1 MNNVH
6 TPVLLQETLEDLAIA
21 PTDIVVDATAGGG
34 GHAKAIAQLL
44 GPSGTIILLDQDEDA
59 LSRAKQAIG
68 KCGCSVMFL
77 KTNFKNIEE
86 VLHEEGIE
94 EVDKVLFDLGLST
107 NQLELS
113 GRGFSFKRD
122 EPLLMTMDKDSD
134 LTAYEIV
141 NTYPEEEI
149 ANIIYEYGE
158 ERYSRRIAKAIVLYR
173 EKKVIET
180 SGELAQIVL
189 QSVPGPYRKDRIH
202 PATRTF
208 QGLRIAVNDELGSLR
223 RGLHGAWEKLSE
235 GGRIACISF
244 HSLEDRIVKQFFASL
259 VREENG
265 ELVHKKPITPTRE
278 EITLNPKSRSAKLRT
293 ITKINR

>member
-6 TPVLLQETLEDLAIA
+6 TPVLLQETLEDLAVA
-21 PTDIVVDATAGGG
+21 PTDTVVDATAGGG

-44 GPSGTIILLDQDEDA
+44 GPGGTIILLDQDEDA
-59 LSRAKQAIG
+59 LNRAKQAVG
-68 KCGCSVMFL
+68 KFGGSAMFL

-86 VLHEEGIE
+86 VLREEGIE
-94 EVDKVLFDLGLST
+94 EVHKVLFDLGLST

-113 GRGFSFKRD
+113 GRGFSFKRN
-122 EPLLMTMDKDSD
+122 EPLLMTMDKDSE

-158 ERYSRRIAKAIVLYR
+158 ERYSRRIARAIVAYR
-173 EKKVIET
+173 EKKVIGT
-180 SGELAQIVL
+180 SVELAEIVL
-189 QSVPGPYRKDRIH
+189 QNVPGAYKKDRIH

-223 RGLHGAWEKLSE
+223 RGLHGAWEKLSVN
-235 GGRIACISF
+235 GRISCISF

-259 VREENG
+259 VREEVG
-265 ELVHKKPITPTRE
+265 ELVHKKPITPTPGE
-278 EITLNPKSRSAKLRT
+278 TKLNPKSRSAKLRT